1 MKSTA
6 RGSVEIQEEKNR
18 HLVTIA
24 QICRAISSQL
34 RHISTIGKRLVKQQ
48 YLIQMSPQ
56 YGELQPTNGWDR
68 FGRLGHPSKFQRVTR
83 LGSVT
88 ARHSSSGRQ
97 PNFVALNSG
106 RHLYSAGRSSRWALA
121 YILVFSYSLYLFSSF
136 VHPFRFSQ
144 NSSTPFPGQRL

>member
-1 MKSTA
+1 M
-6 RGSVEIQEEKNR
+6 QDPKNH
-18 HLVTIA
+18 HLSTIA
-24 QICRAISSQL
+24 QLCQAISLQL
-34 RHISTIGKRLVKQQ
+34 MHVSTVGKRLVKQQ
-48 YLIQMSPQ
+48 YLLHMSSQ
-56 YGELQPTNGWDR
+56 YGELKSTNGWDR
-68 FGRLGHPSKFQRVTR
+68 FGSLWHPCKFQLVSR
-83 LGSVT
+83 LGSLT
-88 ARHSSSGRQ
+88 ARHSRIGRQ